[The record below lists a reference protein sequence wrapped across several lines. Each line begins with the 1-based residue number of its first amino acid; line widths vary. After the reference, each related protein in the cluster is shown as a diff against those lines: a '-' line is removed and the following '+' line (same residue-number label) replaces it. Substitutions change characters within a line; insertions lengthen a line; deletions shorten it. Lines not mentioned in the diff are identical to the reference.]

1 MTPLR
6 VRAHLMSAPAG
17 MATIMLDGLILWGE
31 AARIA
36 STTAAGWIPEEQA
49 LSLPL
54 PLARITLPDGRWWHA
69 CSAASPPSPV
79 EKKQAMTYVN
89 RRPDMALYQT
99 LTTSKSI
106 DERAGP
112 DKLIHKPRYIYPFW
126 LTMEWTCV
134 GDAAAIRRALSFV
147 HGVGPGV
154 PQGVGTVL
162 PLGKGWEVEEDP
174 TAPPL
179 DAYRTDARLRPL
191 PMDCAPAPD
200 APAYTR
206 APMALRPPYW
216 SRGNRELCWK
226 VQ

>member
-1 MTPLR
+1 MIPLR
-6 VRAHLMSAPAG
+6 VRAYLLSAPAG
-17 MATIMLDGLILWGE
+17 MATVMLDGLILWGE
-31 AARIA
+31 SARTAAA
-36 STTAAGWIPEEQA
+36 TVAGWIPEEQS
-49 LSLPL
+49 LFLPL
-54 PLARITLPDGRWWHA
+54 PLARIALPDGRWWYA

-79 EKKQAMTYVN
+79 EKKQHLTYVN
-89 RRPDMALYQT
+89 RRPDMALYRA
-99 LTTSKSI
+99 LTTAKSI

-134 GDAAAIRRALSFV
+134 GDPAAIRRALTYV

-154 PQGVGTVL
+154 PQGVGTVR
-162 PLGKGWEVEEDP
+162 PFGGWEVIEDP

-179 DAYRTDARLRPL
+179 DAYRADARLRPL
-191 PMDCAPAPD
+191 PMDVAAAPAVPS
-200 APAYTR
+200 YVR

-216 SRGNRELCWK
+216 QRANREMCWK